1 MGEKYEFMINQIQ
14 NSKMKVDTSTAFLA
28 YLTLCFALNYFV
40 IPYVTK
46 NDSRIITHSFVFG
59 LVLYAVYDF
68 TCGAIFS
75 KWDKKL
81 MIIDIIWGGVVFA
94 LTNYITNIIFSI
106 TKGTPIYEKIFN
118 LNIVIDFSRI
128 NSYLIFVCLCSS
140 AYFIKVYVNFFNYY
154 IGAMFGSS
162 LTKKFLR
169 AFAR

>member
-1 MGEKYEFMINQIQ
+1 MNKIIVSSVIFTIIDLLWLKYYMGEKYEFMIDQIQ

-46 NDSRIITHSFVFG
+46 NDRRIITHSVVFG

-94 LTNYITNIIFSI
+94 LTNYITNIIF
-106 TKGTPIYEKIFN
+106 KKN
-118 LNIVIDFSRI
+118 L
-128 NSYLIFVCLCSS
+128 
-140 AYFIKVYVNFFNYY
+140 
-154 IGAMFGSS
+154 
-162 LTKKFLR
+162 
-169 AFAR
+169 